1 MGASLIDLGDG
12 ILCLEVH
19 TKMNTI
25 DPDVVKMM
33 NEAVEIAEKDY
44 RGLVIANDGEH
55 FGAGANIFMVLM
67 SANMGAFDQVDT
79 MVAEAPEPRCS
90 GFGFVASLWWLH
102 LIALLLAAVPRLR
115 WLPTLATYAETYMGL
130 VEVGV
135 GLVPAGGGCL
145 RTVERYTDG
154 LRGIRELTR

>member
-1 MGASLIDLGDG
+1 
-12 ILCLEVH
+12 
-19 TKMNTI
+19 MNTI

-79 MVAEAPEPRCS
+79 MVASSRPRCS
-90 GFGFVASLWWLH
+90 DLGFVVYLLWLH
-102 LIALLLAAVPRLR
+102 LIASLLAAVPRSR
-115 WLPTLATYAETYMGL
+115 WLPTPVMHMLKHTWAWSK
-130 VEVGV
+130 
-135 GLVPAGGGCL
+135 
-145 RTVERYTDG
+145 
-154 LRGIRELTR
+154 